1 MKKYKNFI
9 LILLVASVL
18 AYILF
23 PILKPNTPKR
33 TLRYSEVIESPTLNA
48 LIPYGN
54 SVEIKLVEET
64 IAKYDSVTIQ
74 IDEQIVKYSSNLSL
88 KINSKD
94 LLLGS
99 KAGIVNLWKNGK
111 VTEIGMPINI
121 ISDYMPNVTN
131 IIKIRKINKDP
142 KAYTQGLEF
151 YKGVLYE
158 SGGQYGESILR
169 KINHNTGQIIKSV
182 AIDKNYFAEGLTI
195 LNDKIYLLTW
205 KEREILI
212 YDLELNLIDKK
223 PLNTTTGEGWGI
235 CNDGNYLIVSDGSHQ
250 LNYIN
255 PQTFLVEKVIEVFGG
270 NKAARYLNELE
281 YANGNIY
288 ANIYTTNQIVVIE
301 PHSGRILNI
310 PELQSIANENK
321 DGEVLNGIAFNPESK
336 TFYVTGKYWKNLYE
350 IKM

>member
-212 YDLELNLIDKK
+212 SL
-223 PLNTTTGEGWGI
+223 
-235 CNDGNYLIVSDGSHQ
+235 
-250 LNYIN
+250 
-255 PQTFLVEKVIEVFGG
+255 
-270 NKAARYLNELE
+270 
-281 YANGNIY
+281 
-288 ANIYTTNQIVVIE
+288 
-301 PHSGRILNI
+301 
-310 PELQSIANENK
+310 
-321 DGEVLNGIAFNPESK
+321 
-336 TFYVTGKYWKNLYE
+336 
-350 IKM
+350 

>member
-1 MKKYKNFI
+1 MERKR
-9 LILLVASVL
+9 
-18 AYILF
+18 
-23 PILKPNTPKR
+23 NT
-33 TLRYSEVIESPTLNA
+33 Y
-48 LIPYGN
+48 
-54 SVEIKLVEET
+54 
-64 IAKYDSVTIQ
+64 
-74 IDEQIVKYSSNLSL
+74 
-88 KINSKD
+88 
-94 LLLGS
+94 
-99 KAGIVNLWKNGK
+99 
-111 VTEIGMPINI
+111 
-121 ISDYMPNVTN
+121 
-131 IIKIRKINKDP
+131 
-142 KAYTQGLEF
+142 
-151 YKGVLYE
+151 
-158 SGGQYGESILR
+158 
-169 KINHNTGQIIKSV
+169 
-182 AIDKNYFAEGLTI
+182 
-195 LNDKIYLLTW
+195 
-205 KEREILI
+205 
-212 YDLELNLIDKK
+212 K